1 MAGENGEGEGDGS
14 LEVEV
19 EVDDETGGGAGG
31 EAGKT
36 NGAAAPTAGTGAS
49 PSVDDAVAKLQA
61 DLEAANRRAA
71 VAENDARTAR
81 AQAGQAGDEVRQ
93 GHLNIVNAGIEN
105 LKGQKLQ
112 LRQMYAAAAAEG
124 DHDKMA
130 DIQDQMT
137 EASTKLLALE
147 NGKLNLE
154 TAPAPRPQPTGD
166 PVEDMARS
174 LTPESGAWVR
184 AHPEYARD
192 PKKTVAMIAAHN
204 LATTVHDLKPDTPE
218 YFAMVERTLGIG
230 HSDGGA
236 PARTPSAP
244 QPVART
250 TTTEPLSAAAKPAT
264 QPSPAA
270 PSRSGAGAQRMKL
283 TPQQV
288 EAAKISGI
296 TPQEYAKNLLEERK
310 KGNVH

>member
-19 EVDDETGGGAGG
+19 EVDDEAGGGAGG
-31 EAGKT
+31 EGGKA
-36 NGAAAPTAGTGAS
+36 NGAAAPAAGAS
-49 PSVDDAVAKLQA
+49 ASPTVDDAVAKLQA
-61 DLEAANRRAA
+61 DLAAAERRATA
-71 VAENDARTAR
+71 AEHDARSAR
-81 AQAGQAGDEVRQ
+81 AAAGQAGDEVRQ

-105 LKGQKLQ
+105 LKSQKLQ

-166 PVEDMARS
+166 LVEDMARS

-192 PKKTVAMIAAHN
+192 QRKTVAMIAAHN
-204 LATTVHDLKPDTPE
+204 LAISAHDLKPDTPE
-218 YFAMVERTLGIG
+218 YFAFVERTLGIG
-230 HSDGGA
+230 HSDAAPVRTTPA
-236 PARTPSAP
+236 PAPA
-244 QPVART
+244 ART
-250 TTTEPLSAAAKPAT
+250 TTTPEPLSAAAKPAT